1 MYNCIIEC
9 TSCKEREVYFIMN
22 KLKTIKKADN
32 NIDTTN
38 VDMIGEVKEIF
49 KLADP
54 AFDFRKDDDWKM
66 TGKERLKR
74 GVGAE
79 LVIDIGKQR
88 KKYFESWLTS
98 SILNPTIK
106 ISDDYFF
113 IANNHVINGRE
124 TLTLKWDKITVK
136 DIKTTSDDCLDYT
149 DYKIVLSA
157 GNRDYMFHLRINKK
171 LQEFWNYWH

>member
-9 TSCKEREVYFIMN
+9 ASCKEREVYFIMN

-49 KLADP
+49 KLAAP

-66 TGKERLKR
+66 TGKERLER

-79 LVIDIGKQR
+79 LAIDIGKS
-88 KKYFESWLTS
+88 YGDHFETWLS
-98 SILNPTIK
+98 SHAANPIIIVRDTHIIIK
-106 ISDDYFF
+106 NRI
-113 IANNHVINGRE
+113 E
-124 TLTLKWDKITVK
+124 TLLLIDWEYTKVKALKTVADNDRCIYYSITL
-136 DIKTTSDDCLDYT
+136 SSC
-149 DYKIVLSA
+149 
-157 GNRDYMFHLRINKK
+157 GRDYHIRLIIYKT
-171 LQEFWNYWH
+171 LIPYYTIV